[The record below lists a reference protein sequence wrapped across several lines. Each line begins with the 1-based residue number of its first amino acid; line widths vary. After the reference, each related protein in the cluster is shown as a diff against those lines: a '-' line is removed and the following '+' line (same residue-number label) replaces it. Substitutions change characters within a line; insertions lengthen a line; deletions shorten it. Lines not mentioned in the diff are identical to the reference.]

1 MKTDYELVQ
10 QVVNIQKLFGVH
22 FFPPSSIYLSKVV
35 TSVLAKKSNDLK
47 GITHGSRNGA
57 ETMLFARFTGG
68 KSLWN
73 RYFQILLIIFQIL

>member
-10 QVVNIQKLFGVH
+10 QVVNIQKLLGSI
-22 FFPPSSIYLSKVV
+22 FPQVV
-35 TSVLAKKSNDLK
+35 FIFKNCYICFSEKINDLK

-68 KSLWN
+68 RAYGKI
-73 RYFQILLIIFQIL
+73 FQILLIIFQIL